1 MTFVRAVPAGRKLAL
16 VSALVALVAAVLVV
30 GCGSSSKPSYCSS
43 VTNLENSVKALP
55 STNVI
60 ANGTSALKSA
70 FSKIENDAKTVVSS
84 AKSDFPTETSA
95 LSTSVDSLSSTLS
108 GLKGSPSAATLA
120 GLPAQVSAVVTATDN
135 FKSATHSK
143 CG

>member
-1 MTFVRAVPAGRKLAL
+1 MFVRALPAGRKLAL
-16 VSALVALVAAVLVV
+16 VSALVALVAAVLVA
-30 GCGSSSKPSYCSS
+30 GCGSSSKPSYCS

-70 FSKIENDAKTVVSS
+70 FSNIENDAKTVISS

-95 LSTSVDSLSSTLS
+95 LSTSVDSLSSTLE

-120 GLPAQVSAVVTATDN
+120 ALAGQVSAVVTAADN